1 MQEQRNMAD
10 LQAFLDDG
18 LRSEELLRL
27 RLQSLKEANTQQL
40 LEAEKRQREALEKR
54 IQQNSK
60 LSADTDGI
68 SSAERQLE
76 AFFNSQTRWAGP
88 RTTRSDLTSNKGSIT
103 GTSQHI
109 KHTERCVTASTAN
122 VSTTSVPRQDHRS
135 PKAIHVGPQCGRPH
149 AETTKP
155 SREEEE
161 EAECQR
167 KFTAAPVPSH
177 VFLPLYQEV
186 VEGREQVR
194 KQGLE
199 QRRNFLVSMQKPFS
213 FMEVDERK
221 REKLVDTFSGVTQDQ
236 KAKAVS
242 IRKPIPKAVMD
253 PAISERLKAE
263 ELNRK
268 VRIQARAQETL
279 RKSLC
284 PLQTQI
290 ASNTTQLRSSQRT
303 KREILA
309 FLDEKPS
316 FRPRTNSQVP
326 DFDRLHKAF
335 QKEALRSAERREVTR
350 CQPFHLR
357 TSTLPTRP
365 SKASQENT
373 QEPIVS
379 VRLKRSHSFGG
390 VTSLSTDTLPTYITD
405 AARQRCLAIRKSM
418 EQIDSQKQES
428 AEWMR
433 RHEMRSQALKKTVS
447 MRAKVMDP
455 HSSLKD
461 VYHEKLKQHKEADQ
475 QRAREYKKEL
485 RNMKARITV
494 RPYLF
499 EQVTQRNAKAD
510 VERRYR
516 DKLKEAGVNEH
527 FVATM
532 GREEVTSLKSDK
544 EEDADDQSVASDTQS
559 REAGVSDGEKI
570 KEEEEESVK
579 TNEEKSI

>member
-40 LEAEKRQREALEKR
+40 LKAEKRQREALEKR

-213 FMEVDERK
+213 FMKVDERK
-221 REKLVDTFSGVTQDQ
+221 REKLVDMFSGVTQDQ

-284 PLQTQI
+284 PLQTQL

-335 QKEALRSAERREVTR
+335 QREALRSAERREVTR

-418 EQIDSQKQES
+418 EKIDSQKQES

-447 MRAKVMDP
+447 MRAKAMDP

-485 RNMKARITV
+485 RNMKARIMV
-494 RPYLF
+494 CPFLF

-532 GREEVTSLKSDK
+532 GREEATSLKSDK

-570 KEEEEESVK
+570 KDEEEESVK